1 MQQTLPEGFEDL
13 TPFLDWAQPTE
24 VGRND
29 RRWAATMEE
38 SQQFYDTMLVR
49 APVALDYLDQFPLD
63 SLTPPQQTLLN
74 LCLALAEC
82 AITVEM
88 YGEPNPKYVFPIAR
102 FVPVH
107 DSWSIA
113 ANGANA

>member
-13 TPFLDWAQPTE
+13 AAFLDWAQPTE
-24 VGRND
+24 VGRNE
-29 RRWAATMEE
+29 RRWSATMEE
-38 SQQFYDTMLVR
+38 SQLFYDTMLKR
-49 APVALDYLDQFPLD
+49 APDALDYLDQFALD
-63 SLTPPQQTLLN
+63 ALTPSQQRLLN

-102 FVPVH
+102 FVPLH
-107 DSWSIA
+107 DRWPVTA
-113 ANGANA
+113 AGANA